1 MNILNMGTETYYRYK
16 KMILTEAKQLWN
28 QTVSEELEYRAL
40 KLKDYLQ
47 VQTRI
52 NEGIA
57 TDKEQPAKDRI
68 EASEKMVNAQLKI
81 YLILRDG
88 PELDSR

>member
-1 MNILNMGTETYYRYK
+1 MGTETYYRYK
-16 KMILTEAKQLWN
+16 KQILTDAKQLWN

-47 VQTRI
+47 LSTKV
-52 NEGIA
+52 NEDIA
-57 TDKEQPAKDRI
+57 LDREQPAKDRI

-88 PELDSR
+88 PSLE